1 MNIEVEYADQ
11 GRKVVPVDG
20 VDTLEKSGVLFVLL
34 TTVDENGERKV
45 VQGLSSLDR
54 YVLLRQPGWA
64 FLWGWMDG
72 DFTWRK
78 VTNGAETS
86 QAIEP
91 AFTFKFPAV
100 EFQGATVSREEWL
113 KVAAAYSDEVAEF
126 ALAGS

>member
-1 MNIEVEYADQ
+1 MNIEVEYSDQ
-11 GRKVVPVDG
+11 GRKVVPVDDA
-20 VDTLEKSGVLFVLL
+20 DTLEKSGVLFVLL

-91 AFTFKFPAV
+91 PFTFNYPVV
-100 EFQGATVSREEWL
+100 ELQGTTVSREQWL
-113 KVAAAYSDEVAEF
+113 KVAAAYSDEVADF